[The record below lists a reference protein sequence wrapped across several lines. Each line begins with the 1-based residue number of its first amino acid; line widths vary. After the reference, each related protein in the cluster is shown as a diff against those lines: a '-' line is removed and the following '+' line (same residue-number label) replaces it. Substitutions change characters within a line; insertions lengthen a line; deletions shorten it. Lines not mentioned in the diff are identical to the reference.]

1 MFRKLAAEC
10 FGTFWLVFGGCG
22 SAVLAAA
29 FPELGIGFAGVALAF
44 GLTVLTMA
52 FAVGHIS
59 GGHFNPAVTLGL
71 WAGGRFPAKEVI
83 GYIIAQVVGGII
95 AAAVLYVVASG
106 KAGFDAAASGFASN
120 GYGEHSPGGFSMLS
134 AIVIEIVLTCG
145 FLLVIHGATDKHAP
159 AGFAP
164 IAIGLALTLIH
175 LISIPVTNTSVN
187 PARSTAVAIFQG
199 GWALQQLWLFWV
211 MPIVGGILGGVLYRT
226 CWKNAI
232 NAFPKPGSPAFLSGD
247 SFTRP
252 GDLGSVMGA
261 ILIMQGLHRSC
272 FRDYLLFCCR
282 WSSAIYCLFVTPPR

>member
-29 FPELGIGFAGVALAF
+29 FPELGIGFVGVALAF

-71 WAGGRFPAKEVI
+71 WAGGRFPAKDII
-83 GYIIAQVVGGII
+83 GYIIAQVIGGII
-95 AAAVLYVVASG
+95 AAAVLYVIASG

-120 GYGEHSPGGFSMLS
+120 GFGEHSPGGYSMLS
-134 AIVIEIVLTCG
+134 AIVIEIVLTAG
-145 FLLVIHGATDKHAP
+145 FLLVIHGATDKYAP

-199 GWALQQLWLFWV
+199 GWALEQLWLFWV
-211 MPIVGGILGGVLYRT
+211 MPIIGG
-226 CWKNAI
+226 
-232 NAFPKPGSPAFLSGD
+232 
-247 SFTRP
+247 
-252 GDLGSVMGA
+252 
-261 ILIMQGLHRSC
+261 
-272 FRDYLLFCCR
+272 
-282 WSSAIYCLFVTPPR
+282 